1 MNNQRGYMHSWTE
14 SSLSALSLWLQW
26 FAVGGMLLGLL
37 CSAAMIF
44 VRKEIGTRQTL
55 QLAEAH
61 QKIAGL
67 QPKPLKLRLRA
78 LLEQID
84 PKIIPALKSGRR
96 DFEGGIPAS
105 QYIDLERLASEADAK
120 GFITVD
126 PDVKMGIGTGAQG
139 TTYGVKFHVDPSIA
153 SD

>member
-1 MNNQRGYMHSWTE
+1 MYIQFFLIIEATSI
-14 SSLSALSLWLQW
+14 SLPGFQ
-26 FAVGGMLLGLL
+26 
-37 CSAAMIF
+37 
-44 VRKEIGTRQTL
+44 TRS
-55 QLAEAH
+55 
-61 QKIAGL
+61 
-67 QPKPLKLRLRA
+67 KPLKLRLRA

-126 PDVKMGIGTGAQG
+126 PDVKMGIGMGAQG